1 MFRGITASGRIKM
14 NSRNSFYDISS
25 FYDKKGI
32 LSASFQGMRYRVEQ
46 FERSEDSIVLRV
58 VVWPEPFA
66 FDKTPEE
73 YKTYKEFSY
82 EESGLDE
89 AYKWI
94 CDCYDERTEEWEFAA
109 RKPMEQA
116 AKMGVV

>member
-1 MFRGITASGRIKM
+1 M
-14 NSRNSFYDISS
+14 NNRKSFYDISS

-46 FERSEDSIVLRV
+46 FSGNEDTNTLRAS
-58 VVWPEPFA
+58 VWPEPFA

-73 YKTYKEFSY
+73 YKIYREFPY
-82 EESGLDE
+82 EESGLDD

-94 CDCYDERTEEWEFAA
+94 CNCYEERTEEWEFAA
-109 RKPMEQA
+109 KKPMEQA
-116 AKMGVV
+116 EKMGCM